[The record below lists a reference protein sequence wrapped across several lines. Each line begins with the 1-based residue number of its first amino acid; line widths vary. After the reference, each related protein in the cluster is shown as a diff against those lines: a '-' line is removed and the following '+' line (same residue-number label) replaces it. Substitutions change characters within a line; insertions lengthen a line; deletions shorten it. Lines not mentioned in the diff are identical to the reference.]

1 MASYTSFEQ
10 LDSWQKC
17 RELRIW
23 VDTFLKN
30 KIDKRDFDLHQN
42 LRRAARS
49 TTRNIAEGFG
59 RFHFKENVQYCRIS
73 RGSVFEIKD
82 DLIICMDEK
91 KVSKKE
97 IQEGLKLVTEA
108 IHSINGYIKY
118 LNSKKYT

>member
-1 MASYTSFEQ
+1 MASYTSFEE

-23 VDTFLKN
+23 VDTFLNN

-59 RFHFKENVQYCRIS
+59 RFHFKENVQYCRIN

-82 DLIICMDEK
+82 DLLICVDEK
-91 KVSKKE
+91 KSLKQKFKK
-97 IQEGLKLVTEA
+97 A
-108 IHSINGYIKY
+108 SN
-118 LNSKKYT
+118 